1 MGNHD
6 THAFAD
12 DEVSFDSISNLRQD
26 QSLRDKGWVVVDTWT
41 TRMSEDNECG
51 FYCEHPDGHY
61 YTIGITNRN
70 VVKIIAVLTFS
81 FFFFYDVP
89 FLIFSKALIAVRG
102 FANILFLSVCK
113 TQKS

>member
-1 MGNHD
+1 M
-6 THAFAD
+6 
-12 DEVSFDSISNLRQD
+12 SFDSISNLRED

-70 VVKIIAVLTFS
+70 VVSFLKIAVLTFLIGIFIS
-81 FFFFYDVP
+81 F
-89 FLIFSKALIAVRG
+89 LGGISKKQNISIFKKGSKKLEQ
-102 FANILFLSVCK
+102 L
-113 TQKS
+113 